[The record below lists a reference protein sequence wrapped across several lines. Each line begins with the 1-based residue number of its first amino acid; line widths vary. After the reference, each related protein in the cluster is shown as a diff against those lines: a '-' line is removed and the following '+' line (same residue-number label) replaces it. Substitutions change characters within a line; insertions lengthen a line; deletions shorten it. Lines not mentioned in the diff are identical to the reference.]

1 MTILHRLASVLRWA
15 LRRDR
20 AERDLNDELQAFVDI
35 AAADRLRDGVAPD
48 EARRLAV
55 LHLGGVEQAK
65 ERIRTGRHGAW
76 LDEVGRDVR
85 HGLRQVRRNPVFSGI
100 AVATLALGI
109 GANSA
114 IFSVVYAV
122 VLRPLPYHEADRLVS
137 AGSMLAG
144 EYLFL
149 RDHTKTLPATAL
161 YQPNVGFN
169 LSDAGDAERVT
180 GAFVSANFFSV
191 LGISALV
198 GRTFQGAEEQSGESS
213 VVVLSHALWRQRFGS
228 EAGIIGRDVLI
239 NSERRSVVGVMP
251 PTFHFPSIRTEFWI
265 PYAFDPSNGGALWGG
280 GQRGQVVARL
290 VPRATPVQA
299 QAELRTLAPELR
311 KANTEWLFPPTWGTN
326 REVVLLQ
333 ERVVGDVRTR
343 LLVMLGAVG
352 IVLLIACVNV
362 ANLLLARGSARQREF
377 TIRRALGAA
386 RSRILRQLLTESVV
400 LGLLGGTAG
409 LLLAY
414 FSVPVLVSAM
424 PTEVPRVEEI
434 RIDGSILG
442 FTLGLGLVTGLV
454 FGAMPAIR
462 SSWQDSQGSLRLDDR
477 GSSASFGRAASVL
490 VVGEMAVAVLLVIGA
505 GLLIRSFAELLRVDP
520 GFGSERIIT
529 ARITLPETRYPDDT
543 RRRLFYG
550 ELLTRIGALPGVQ
563 AIEATSHLPLVGG
576 PGGFAFE
583 VEGKP
588 YVQGTGAPTTA
599 EHTVTPGYLQTMGI
613 SVLRG
618 RPLAHTDREHSLDVA
633 VVNETM
639 AREHWPGQ
647 DPVGKRLKRV
657 WNDDWVTV
665 VGVARDVK
673 YDGLASEV
681 EPQIYRPFQ
690 QTPALDMSLVVRK
703 ASDPMMLAGSLR
715 ETVASLDRTV
725 PISEIRTLDQ
735 LFATS
740 VATWRFTT
748 LLLAAFATLALTL
761 AAIGTYGVLSYAV
774 SRRAREIG
782 VRMAL
787 GAQRGDVIRMV
798 LRHAA
803 LLACAGTVAGVAAAF
818 ATTHV
823 LEGLLFGVTRT
834 DTATFAVVP
843 ILLGGVALVA
853 AYLPASRAT
862 RVDPT
867 TVLRLD

>member
-149 RDHTKTLPATAL
+149 RDHAKTLPATAL
-161 YQPNVGFN
+161 YQPNVVFN

-462 SSWQDSQGSLRLDDR
+462 SSWQDSQGSLRLDGR

-834 DTATFAVVP
+834 DTATFVVVP

>member
-1 MTILHRLASVLRWA
+1 MTLLHRLASILRWA

-20 AERDLNDELQAFVDI
+20 AERDLNDELQAFVDM
-35 AAADRLRDGVAPD
+35 AAADRMRDGAVPD
-48 EARRLAV
+48 EARRLSI
-55 LHLGGVEQAK
+55 LQLGGVEQAK
-65 ERIRTGRHGAW
+65 EGIRTGRHGAR

-85 HGLRQVRRNPVFSGI
+85 HGLRQLRRNPVFSSVAI
-100 AVATLALGI
+100 ATLALGI

-122 VLRPLPYHEADRLVS
+122 LLRPLPYPEPDKLVS

-149 RDHTKTLPATAL
+149 REHAKTLRATAL
-161 YQPNVGFN
+161 YQSNVGFN
-169 LSDAGDAERVT
+169 LSDAGEAERVT
-180 GAFVSANFFSV
+180 GAFVSGNFFSV

-198 GRTFQGAEEQSGESS
+198 GRTLEGAEEQPAESS

-228 EAGIIGRDVLI
+228 DAGIIGRDVLI
-239 NSERRSVVGVMP
+239 NSERRTVVGVMP
-251 PTFHFPSIRTEFWI
+251 PTFHFPSIGTELWI

-290 VPRATPVQA
+290 APRATPAQA

-311 KANTEWLFPPTWGTN
+311 KANTEWLFPPAWGTN
-326 REVVLLQ
+326 REVALLQ

-352 IVLLIACVNV
+352 IVLLIACANV

-442 FTLGLGLVTGLV
+442 FTLGLGLLTGLL
-454 FGAMPAIR
+454 FGAMPAIG

-490 VVGEMAVAVLLVIGA
+490 VVGEMAVAVLLVIAA

-520 GFGSERIIT
+520 GFELERVMT
-529 ARITLPETRYPDDT
+529 ARITLPEKRYGDDT
-543 RRRLFYG
+543 RRQLFYG
-550 ELLTRIGALPGVQ
+550 ELLTRIRALPGVQ
-563 AIEATSHLPLVGG
+563 AIEGTSHLPLVGR

-588 YVQGTGAPTTA
+588 YVEGTGAPVTQ
-599 EHTVTPGYLQTMGI
+599 EHFVTPGYLQTMAI

-618 RPLAHTDREHSLDVA
+618 RPLADTDGEHSLDVA
-633 VVNETM
+633 VINETM

-657 WNDDWVTV
+657 WNDEWITV

-690 QTPALDMSLVVRK
+690 QAPPLDMSLVVRT
-703 ASDPMMLAGSLR
+703 ASDPMPLAISLR

-725 PISEIRTLDQ
+725 PVSEIRTLDQ
-735 LFATS
+735 VLATS

-748 LLLAAFATLALTL
+748 LLLAAFAALALTL

-787 GAQRGDVIRMV
+787 GAQRVDVMRMV
-798 LRHAA
+798 LGHAA
-803 LLACAGTVAGVAAAF
+803 LLAGAGTVAGVAGAF

-823 LEGLLFGVTRT
+823 LEGLLFGVSRT

-843 ILLGGVALVA
+843 ILLGGVALLA
-853 AYLPASRAT
+853 AYIPASRAT